1 MLPMVYILKTSL
13 VAHTVKHLPA
23 MRETQVR
30 SLGGEDPW
38 RRKWQ
43 PTPVFILAWKIQWE
57 EPGRLQSMRLQRVR
71 TRLSDS
77 TSLHLMVYI
86 L

>member
-1 MLPMVYILKTSL
+1 MGAFL
-13 VAHTVKHLPA
+13 VAQTVNRLPA

-30 SLGGEDPW
+30 SLGREDPW

-43 PTPVFILAWKIQWE
+43 PTTVLLPRKLHGCRSLVGYSPW
-57 EPGRLQSMRLQRVR
+57 GRKELDTTER
-71 TRLSDS
+71 
-77 TSLHLMVYI
+77 LHLTGHY